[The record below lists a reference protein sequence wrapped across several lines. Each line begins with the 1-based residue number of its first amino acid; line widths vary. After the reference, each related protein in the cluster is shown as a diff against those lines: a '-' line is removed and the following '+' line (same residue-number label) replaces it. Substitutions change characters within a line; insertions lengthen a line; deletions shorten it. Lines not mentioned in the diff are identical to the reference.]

1 MPTTL
6 LVPAIEQRLAAFIE
20 MNRRAKAAATK
31 AAPKPTITISR
42 EFGCEGYPLA
52 EELKKLAEQA
62 TGEPWALVDKSL
74 MDAVARDHKLS
85 EDILHSLGQ
94 KPRWLDEMLSML
106 SPRWKNEADQYKLMC
121 EQIVSVAKAG
131 NAIIVGMGGAILT
144 QSLENCYQFRLVAS
158 QEFKVRSIAHRMK
171 ISKQDADLYVEER
184 QKERDRF
191 VRSFLNA
198 DIGDAHY
205 YHMIFNNAKIRTD
218 RIARTIADFVL
229 KQ

>member
-20 MNRRAKAAATK
+20 MNRRAKAAAIK

-52 EELKKLAEQA
+52 EELKRLAEQA

-74 MDAVARDHKLS
+74 MAAVAKDHSLS
-85 EDILHSLGQ
+85 EDLLSSLGH

-106 SPRWKNEADQYKLMC
+106 SPRWKNEADHYKLLC
-121 EQIVSVAKAG
+121 EQIVSVAKTG
-131 NAIIVGMGGAILT
+131 NAIIVGMGSGIIT
-144 QSLENCYQFRLVAS
+144 QSLEHCYNFRLVAP

-171 ISKQDADLYVEER
+171 ISKQDADLVVEER
-184 QKERDRF
+184 QKERDKF
-191 VRSFLNA
+191 VRNFLNA
-198 DIGDAHY
+198 DVGNTHY
-205 YHMIFNNAKIRTD
+205 YHMIFNNAKVRTN

-229 KQ
+229 KE